1 MSPGI
6 KETNGLS
13 LPEAYKASLEQHIE
27 QGGWSLICRDEELC
41 KHIEDILMGQSSDD
55 CYLTHGLDVLS
66 FMEESLRCP
75 ATARAGL
82 KGLARA
88 FEVLELAS
96 LNLYLYPWRKE
107 YRIIKTYSGMFTHHV
122 RPALSM
128 EQVEELFGLLG
139 YRVSVGASGEWELC
153 LGTSPVRPDDLLS
166 LACSFF
172 TARCECQL
180 LLSTLESL
188 SRPQVR
194 ASEWELR
201 LVQERRRGPSLQV
214 ALQSVQR
221 SLGVHMR
228 SIKEV
233 CCDASE
239 VDEDLYTGEG
249 DGGSRSPEAVGVTV
263 QSEGSRRHLKQ
274 AHSSPVLCT
283 GEAPSQTRLCR
294 STLNYRLSS
303 PSSPGGGARPEPTS
317 PFEEQTFQSTGSATP
332 GVSQKPL
339 EVCSCVESGNRYN
352 CLCQQC
358 NILHCT
364 SCAVLDYCR
373 DRGHD
378 ISFSTEAFLPEAA
391 ESETKHIKLMSP
403 KDKRSPPGFPE
414 RHFCLE
420 GTDKPHVTCRTCRRA
435 HDCLCEDGQRCAQEN
450 HDVEYQL
457 EPNKSMPFHQCCTST
472 WTHPQFA
479 CLNCQIFHSASC
491 LDGASCKRKTHSV
504 RELRDVCEL
513 CSLATEFLCRH
524 CCAQFC
530 KECWYKSPLQCLCG
544 NPFDYPGSPV

>member
-27 QGGWSLICRDEELC
+27 QGGWSLVCRDEELC
-41 KHIEDILMGQSSDD
+41 KHIEDILKGQSTHD

-66 FMEESLRCP
+66 VMEESLRCP
-75 ATARAGL
+75 VTARAGL

-128 EQVEELFGLLG
+128 EQVVELFGLLG
-139 YRVSVGASGEWELC
+139 YRASAGASGEQELR
-153 LGTSPVRPDDLLS
+153 LGTAPVRPDDLLS

-180 LLSTLESL
+180 LLTSLESL
-188 SRPQVR
+188 RRPQAR
-194 ASEWELR
+194 TSEWGLR

-228 SIKEV
+228 PIKEV
-233 CCDASE
+233 CSDASE

-249 DGGSRSPEAVGVTV
+249 DGGSRSPE
-263 QSEGSRRHLKQ
+263 SKRSHRPLKQ
-274 AHSSPVLCT
+274 SHSSPVLCT
-283 GEAPSQTRLCR
+283 GEASSQTGRLCV
-294 STLNYRLSS
+294 STLNYQISS
-303 PSSPGGGARPEPTS
+303 PSSPGGGARHEPAS
-317 PFEEQTFQSTGSATP
+317 AFEGQTFQNTSRGTP
-332 GVSQKPL
+332 CVSQKPL
-339 EVCSCVESGNRYN
+339 EVCSCVESGNHYN
-352 CLCQQC
+352 RFCQQC
-358 NILHCT
+358 NTVHCST
-364 SCAVLDYCR
+364 CAVLDYCER
-373 DRGHD
+373 EVGHN
-378 ISFSTEAFLPEAA
+378 ISFCSEILLPEAA
-391 ESETKHIKLMSP
+391 ESKTKHIKLMSP

-414 RHFCLE
+414 RHFCLD
-420 GTDKPHVTCRTCRRA
+420 GKDKPHVTCRTCRRA
-435 HDCLCEDGQRCAQEN
+435 HDCLCEDGQRCVQES
-450 HDVEYQL
+450 HELEYQL
-457 EPNKSMPFHQCCTST
+457 EPSKSMPLHQCCAST
-472 WTHPQFA
+472 WPRPQFA
-479 CLNCQIFHSASC
+479 CLSCKIFHSASC
-491 LDGASCKRKTHSV
+491 PDGASCKQTHSV
-504 RELRDVCEL
+504 RELMDVCESCSRAPEVL
-513 CSLATEFLCRH
+513 CKH
-524 CCAQFC
+524 CCTQLC

-544 NPFDYPGSPV
+544 NPFDYPGTAV